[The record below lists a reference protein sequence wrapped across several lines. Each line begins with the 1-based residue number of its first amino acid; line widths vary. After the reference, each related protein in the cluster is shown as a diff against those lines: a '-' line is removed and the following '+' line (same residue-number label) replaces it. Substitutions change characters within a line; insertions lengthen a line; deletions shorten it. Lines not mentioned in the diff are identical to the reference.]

1 MTAAHKTYR
10 EADIV
15 TADRGK
21 LILMVYDHCIK
32 WVRKAEEDLGAGNLE
47 GMSKAIQRAQRGI
60 NELMSTL
67 NMEKGGEV
75 ARNLFRLYDFY
86 ARHLTRALRERSG
99 QALRDVAGMMTRL
112 REAWAQAIEKLRR
125 ETRGALADQSFGSL
139 SLVS

>member
-1 MTAAHKTYR
+1 MTAAYKTYR
-10 EADIV
+10 EADIG

-21 LILMVYDHCIK
+21 LILMVYDHCIT
-32 WVRKAEEDLGAGNLE
+32 WVRKAEEDLQAKNFE
-47 GMSKAIQRAQRGI
+47 SMSKAIQRAQRGL

-86 ARHLTRALRERSG
+86 ARHLTRAMRERSAL
-99 QALRDVAGMMTRL
+99 ALRDVAAMMTRL
-112 REAWAQAIEKLRR
+112 REAWAEAIEKMRR
-125 ETRGALADQSFGSL
+125 EARGALAAGSL